1 MANSNTTTF
10 GAITISG
17 QAEIK
22 SGPRKEFIDFRQR
35 LAKVDSGANLATE
48 GLNEYL
54 RKLDTGEIEPEVEQ
68 QRPEETIQAVI
79 LKGKL

>member
-1 MANSNTTTF
+1 MPAKYF
-10 GAITISG
+10 L
-17 QAEIK
+17 
-22 SGPRKEFIDFRQR
+22 DLRQR

-68 QRPEETIQAVI
+68 QRPEERIQAVI
-79 LKGKL
+79 LKGMLNGQ